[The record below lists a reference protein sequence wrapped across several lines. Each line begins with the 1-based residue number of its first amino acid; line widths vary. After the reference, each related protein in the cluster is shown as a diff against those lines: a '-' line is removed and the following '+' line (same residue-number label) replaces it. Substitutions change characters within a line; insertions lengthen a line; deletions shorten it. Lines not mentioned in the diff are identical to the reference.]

1 MFRVVGY
8 FEIGCPDLSLLA
20 MRSGIVLACTLSN
33 GKEIQNQGR
42 APCTVSGSG
51 IPSKRNDVTLPVTR
65 RNSRTSAIKKLF

>member
-1 MFRVVGY
+1 VFRVVGY
-8 FEIGCPDLSLLA
+8 FEIDCPDLSLLA
-20 MRSGIVLACTLSN
+20 MRSGLACTLSN

-51 IPSKRNDVTLPVTR
+51 MPSKSNDVTLPVTR